1 MKLYKI
7 LQRTISSSISFSG
20 VGLHTGDLCNVTLR
34 PCDADTGIIFIRKD
48 LRENNMVPADYRH
61 IYKSNLCTTLKSYNY
76 DTKILT
82 VEHLLAAIK
91 GNGIDNLIIE
101 IDSPEIPILDGPT
114 ELTFE
119 TDGEKDLS
127 ANITKSDDFNQSIS
141 SNLGRH
147 VVRGAILSPSALR
160 LPRDDRRDGYGRK

>member
-48 LRENNMVPADYRH
+48 LRENNIVPADYRH

-101 IDSPEIPILDGPT
+101 IDSPEIPILDGSAREYDNIIKRAGTT
-114 ELTFE
+114 EQLNKF
-119 TDGEKDLS
+119 KKYLFI
-127 ANITKSDDFNQSIS
+127 NKKIKVYCMCVR
-141 SNLGRH
+141 NL
-147 VVRGAILSPSALR
+147 AE
-160 LPRDDRRDGYGRK
+160 